1 MTPARRFLIWMHS
14 LTYPMWSIPEASVER
29 IRGALGSGWEVRDLE
44 VELYAPGDGA
54 PEPPTEV
61 MEGIREAEV
70 YCGFGIP
77 PGAFRVAERLRWVHS
92 GTAGVGASLFP
103 EMRDSDVLFTNSA
116 GIYAEPMAE
125 HALAMI
131 LHFARGLDVAVAGR
145 TAREWRHRALHGL
158 GSPAREI
165 GGRTLLV
172 VGLGGTGLALARR
185 AAALGMRVLA
195 IRRNP
200 GDSPSGVEAVRGP
213 DRLLE
218 ALSAADFVALTL
230 PETSETEGLIGRDE
244 LRAMGPECVLINL
257 SRGGIVDEE
266 ALVAALAE
274 GRLRGAGLDVF
285 REEPLPSDSRLWEL
299 ENVLIT
305 PHTSGVSPRF
315 WDRETELILRNIDR
329 YLSGATLEN
338 LVDKELGY

>member
-1 MTPARRFLIWMHS
+1 MTPARVFLIWMHS
-14 LTYPMWSIPEASVER
+14 PRYPMWSIPEASVER
-29 IRGALGSGWEVRDLE
+29 IRAALGPGWEVRHLE

-54 PEPPTEV
+54 PPPPAEV
-61 MEGIREAEV
+61 MEAAREAEV

-77 PGAFRVAERLRWVHS
+77 REAFRAAERLRWVHS
-92 GTAGVGASLFP
+92 GTAGVGASLFE
-103 EMRDSDVLFTNSA
+103 EMRESDVLLTNSA
-116 GIYAEPMAE
+116 GVYAEPMAE

-131 LHFARGLDVAVAGR
+131 LYFSRGLDVAVAGQA
-145 TAREWRHRALHGL
+145 AREWRHRDLHGL
-158 GSPAREI
+158 GSPAREVA
-165 GGRTLLV
+165 GRTLTV
-172 VGLGGTGLALARR
+172 VGLGGTGRALARR

-200 GDSPSGVEAVRGP
+200 GDSPSGVEAVWGP

-218 ALSAADFVALTL
+218 ALSEADFVALTL
-230 PETSETEGLIGRDE
+230 PETPETEGLIGRRE
-244 LRAMGPECVLINL
+244 LEAMGAECVLINL

-266 ALVAALAE
+266 ALAAGLAD

-285 REEPLPSDSRLWEL
+285 REEPLPPDSPLWGL
-299 ENVLIT
+299 ENVLVT
-305 PHTSGVSPRF
+305 PHTSGVSPGF

-329 YLSGATLEN
+329 YLSGEPLEN